1 MQFEMTDIICC
12 HPFFPFLRNICAT
25 RALQSFLLSSPPPAI
40 NNNDDRELTKSP
52 GERGELQC
60 DRVGFFVHDLPN
72 KEFWATDGTLLWWFP
87 NYRPRRWQRSS
98 FWIFFSQVVCCRR
111 TFPSFNLAPYIVVR
125 KIRFFHP
132 LSLDTFSEQPSTL
145 WLFRACSGI

>member
-1 MQFEMTDIICC
+1 MQFEMTDIHAAILYIQ
-12 HPFFPFLRNICAT
+12 FFKNIWAT

-40 NNNDDRELTKSP
+40 NNNDDRELTKSHV
-52 GERGELQC
+52 ERGELQC
-60 DRVGFFVHDLPN
+60 DRVGFFALNLPN

-98 FWIFFSQVVCCRR
+98 FWIFFPQVVCCRR
-111 TFPSFNLAPYIVVR
+111 TFSSFNLAPYIVVR

-132 LSLDTFSEQPSTL
+132 LSLDTFSEQPSSL